1 MLVDTLEMN
10 TQGQVQTLELTLDQQ
25 STKLIDSIHFILL
38 LNLFIKNINSSQIE
52 FLQVSFHMET
62 LLQDI
67 AWLWSSRRRTL
78 ITSGAIIRFS
88 EIGIGG

>member
-1 MLVDTLEMN
+1 MLDTLEMN
-10 TQGQVQTLELTLDQQ
+10 TRGQVQTLELTLDQQ

-38 LNLFIKNINSSQIE
+38 LNLFIKKYINFSQIE

-67 AWLWSSRRRTL
+67 AWL
-78 ITSGAIIRFS
+78 
-88 EIGIGG
+88 

>member
-67 AWLWSSRRRTL
+67 AWL
-78 ITSGAIIRFS
+78 
-88 EIGIGG
+88 